1 MGEPKFKTDET
12 VSLPGSTPLSA
23 SLLADESELV
33 KGLIER
39 ARVGEDEQ
47 HEIARLAERLVRAAR
62 AGRRES
68 GGVEIV
74 SGEILEGAESIDI
87 PSPHDRRIVVGTCRN
102 ADPPAID
109 RALTAARSASH
120 DWDAIGGEAR
130 AVILDRAAELFEAD
144 RAALM
149 GLMVRE
155 AGKTLADAQ
164 GDLREAVDHLCY
176 AAAEARRSFA
186 APLELRGPTG

>member
-68 GGVEIV
+68 GGVDSFLHEYGL
-74 SGEILEGAESIDI
+74 SSREGVLLLCLAEALLRVPDAATA
-87 PSPHDRRIVVGTCRN
+87 DRLIAGT
-102 ADPPAID
+102 
-109 RALTAARSASH
+109 
-120 DWDAIGGEAR
+120 IGGGDWGVMSAIPTR
-130 AVILDRAAELFEAD
+130 CWSMPRP
-144 RAALM
+144 M
-149 GLMVRE
+149 G
-155 AGKTLADAQ
+155 
-164 GDLREAVDHLCY
+164 
-176 AAAEARRSFA
+176 
-186 APLELRGPTG
+186 